1 MCWRAIPTTTLAGPE
16 ENKVEGT
23 KLDKDRVTL
32 MACAN
37 SSGNHKLDLLF
48 IYKYANPRALKH
60 CDKSKLPVKHYTQ
73 SKAWMNMD
81 IFEDWFNN
89 EFVPSVQEYLKSI
102 DVEEKAILL
111 LDNAP
116 SHVKFPQRM

>member
-1 MCWRAIPTTTLAGPE
+1 
-16 ENKVEGT
+16 
-23 KLDKDRVTL
+23 
-32 MACAN
+32 MASVAN
-37 SSGNHKLDLLF
+37 SSGKSQAIDLLF

-89 EFVPSVQEYLKSI
+89 EFVPFCSRIFKV
-102 DVEEKAILL
+102 
-111 LDNAP
+111 N
-116 SHVKFPQRM
+116 

>member
-1 MCWRAIPTTTLAGPE
+1 MLEEGLTRDQLYNTDETGLCWRAIPTTTLAGPE

-60 CDKSKLPVKHYTQ
+60 C
-73 SKAWMNMD
+73 
-81 IFEDWFNN
+81 
-89 EFVPSVQEYLKSI
+89 
-102 DVEEKAILL
+102 EKVSS
-111 LDNAP
+111 P
-116 SHVKFPQRM
+116 